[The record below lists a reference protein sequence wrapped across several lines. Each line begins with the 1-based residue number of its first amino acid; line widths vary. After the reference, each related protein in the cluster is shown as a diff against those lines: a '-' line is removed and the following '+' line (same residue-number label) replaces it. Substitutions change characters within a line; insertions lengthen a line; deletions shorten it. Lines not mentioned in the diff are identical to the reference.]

1 MWPKAAAPKK
11 LSTWTPELQKM
22 LDAAVK
28 AAVGQHQGKA
38 GAPPGKDAKK
48 DKRDKKDN
56 WCCPCGFANFSFRA
70 DCKECEQPKQEEGV
84 KVEES
89 MEVEGSA
96 KADPPEKVAKEL
108 RNVLSSL
115 AGIKNTNA
123 QGNRMVTELQ
133 LRLQAAEDEIR
144 QGKPALVR
152 LQAATR
158 QKETLLL
165 STEAAKKA
173 VLKARVHLEEQEA
186 ASAGLEAALQE
197 VEDEISG
204 IQAELGRPQ
213 LEAGANAAVQCC
225 VNLLQQNGMSAETT
239 AQFMA
244 ALKCAFGSA
253 PVRPAAVGGSS
264 PFAVKVEEGAT
275 RAAPGTPAVSQATGI
290 FAAGGGF
297 PSQGASAFPMG
308 SSQEAS
314 ADAAKQAGA
323 GLEAQRQH
331 WEQARAEALASLK
344 ANLAAQ
350 KLKLGVAIGAMTAA
364 QEAAKKAREAG
375 GGSEETK
382 QSEELEAAAKAVQ
395 DAVDAMEG
403 QRLNLESEA
412 FVKASAL
419 RPARASPF

>member
-1 MWPKAAAPKK
+1 
-11 LSTWTPELQKM
+11 
-22 LDAAVK
+22 
-28 AAVGQHQGKA
+28 
-38 GAPPGKDAKK
+38 
-48 DKRDKKDN
+48 
-56 WCCPCGFANFSFRA
+56 
-70 DCKECEQPKQEEGV
+70 
-84 KVEES
+84 
-89 MEVEGSA
+89 
-96 KADPPEKVAKEL
+96 
-108 RNVLSSL
+108 
-115 AGIKNTNA
+115 
-123 QGNRMVTELQ
+123 MVTELQ

-152 LQAATR
+152 LQAATK

-165 STEAAKKA
+165 TTEAAKKA

-186 ASAGLEAALQE
+186 ASAGLEAALEE

-213 LEAGANAAVQCC
+213 LEAGANAAVECC
-225 VNLLQQNGMSAETT
+225 VGLLQQSGMSAEAT

-244 ALKCAFGSA
+244 ALKCAFGNA
-253 PVRPAAVGGSS
+253 PLRPAAVGGPS

-275 RAAPGTPAVSQATGI
+275 RAAQGTPAVSQATGI
-290 FAAGGGF
+290 FAAGVGF

-314 ADAAKQAGA
+314 AEAAKQAGA

-331 WEQARAEALASLK
+331 WEQVRAEALTSLK
-344 ANLAAQ
+344 ANLAVQ
-350 KLKLGVAIGAMTAA
+350 KLKLGVATGAMTAA

-382 QSEELEAAAKAVQ
+382 QAEELEAAAKAVQ
-395 DAVDAMEG
+395 DAMDAMER